1 MVQEE
6 FRAFVRLSFQTK
18 EDLMKQSFVSSSRR
32 GLLSVSAAAA
42 FAVVGL
48 AGVSVAHA
56 DPIALTAKLV
66 PVTGA
71 PPTGIGH
78 ATATYDP
85 ATEVLSWEVD
95 YAGLSGPVL
104 AAHIHGPATPGM
116 DAPVVIPFQP
126 PFPSPFSGR
135 AKLTLD
141 QVSQLLGGLYYV
153 NLHTQAFP
161 NGEIRGQLNVQP
173 SS

>member
-1 MVQEE
+1 
-6 FRAFVRLSFQTK
+6 
-18 EDLMKQSFVSSSRR
+18 MKQSIVSSSRR
-32 GLLSVSAAAA
+32 GLLSFAAVAA
-42 FAVVGL
+42 FAVAGL

-56 DPIALTAKLV
+56 DPVTLTAKLV

-78 ATATYDP
+78 VTATYDP
-85 ATEVLSWEVD
+85 ASETISWQVD

-116 DAPVVIPFQP
+116 DAGVVVPFTP
-126 PFPSPFSGR
+126 PFPSPFMGK
-135 AKLTLD
+135 AHLTLD

-161 NGEIRGQLNVQP
+161 GGEIRGQLNVQP
-173 SS
+173 SN

>member
-1 MVQEE
+1 
-6 FRAFVRLSFQTK
+6 
-18 EDLMKQSFVSSSRR
+18 MKQSIVSSGRL
-32 GLLSVSAAAA
+32 GLLSLAAIAA
-42 FAVVGL
+42 FAVAGL
-48 AGVSVAHA
+48 GGISVAHA
-56 DPIALTAKLV
+56 DPVTLTAKLV
-66 PVTGA
+66 PVPGA

-78 ATATYDP
+78 VTATYD
-85 ATEVLSWEVD
+85 AASQVLSWQVD
-95 YAGLSGPVL
+95 YAGLSGPLL

-116 DAPVVIPFQP
+116 DAPVVVPFQP
-126 PFPSPFSGR
+126 PFQNPFSGH

-161 NGEIRGQLNVQP
+161 AGEIRGQLNVQP